1 MKIKEAAA
9 ALLNQHGLMM
19 KSKYNITN
27 QTRERGRE
35 GEKDISI
42 AYYDNETKNV
52 SLKNQTQKSR
62 RSSTK

>member
-19 KSKYNITN
+19 KSKYNIKN

-35 GEKDISI
+35 GEGYFYS
-42 AYYDNETKNV
+42 V
-52 SLKNQTQKSR
+52 LR
-62 RSSTK
+62 